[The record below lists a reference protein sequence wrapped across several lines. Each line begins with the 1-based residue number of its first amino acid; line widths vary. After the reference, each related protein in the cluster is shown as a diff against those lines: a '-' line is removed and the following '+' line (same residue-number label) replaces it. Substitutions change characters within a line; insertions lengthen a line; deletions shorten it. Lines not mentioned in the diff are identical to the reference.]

1 MRIACLIA
9 AGLLLA
15 APALAAER
23 PHNAKYSRAADPIP
37 RFSAPVRH
45 AVRAVRT
52 RPVARRLGGYGY
64 GYREAQLIG
73 RVRGPRPLIP
83 TGYEVPG
90 GTFYMANSGG
100 TSAASRSTTIA
111 RPRCPRSSGTAS
123 SARAAVLARK
133 VLAIYLKRVGRP
145 THRRL
150 VAPRAD

>member
-1 MRIACLIA
+1 MRIARLIA

-90 GTFYMANSGG
+90 GTFYITNSGGYVGGITFDNGRPAALPKIFWDRVERESGG
-100 TSAASRSTTIA
+100 TS
-111 RPRCPRSSGTAS
+111 P
-123 SARAAVLARK
+123 
-133 VLAIYLKRVGRP
+133 
-145 THRRL
+145 
-150 VAPRAD
+150 